1 MRVITVTHL
10 KGGAAKTT
18 TAGYLAHALD
28 NMGYKV
34 LAIDSD
40 PQGSLLR
47 WSRRT
52 GWKIPVRHMANRGL
66 DVQMKD
72 LYTEGYDFAV
82 IDTAPYDLGTVS
94 AAMRAADIILVP
106 LPPNF
111 EDVAQVKVTYGV
123 IEGMLHGADV
133 RIVLTRVDARTVA
146 SPRDAREAMVAAGRT
161 VLETEI
167 SQLQMLAQATASIPS
182 SERGYGGYTGVAL
195 ELLR

>member
-34 LAIDSD
+34 LAIDAD

-52 GWKIPVRHMANRGL
+52 NWAIPVRHMANRGL
-66 DVQMKD
+66 DVQLEG

-133 RIVLTRVDARTVA
+133 RILLTRVVANTLSARDT
-146 SPRDAREAMVAAGRT
+146 REAMLAAGRT

-167 SQLQMLAQATASIPS
+167 PHRQMLAQATASIPS
-182 SERGYGGYTGVAL
+182 PERGYGGYTGVAL